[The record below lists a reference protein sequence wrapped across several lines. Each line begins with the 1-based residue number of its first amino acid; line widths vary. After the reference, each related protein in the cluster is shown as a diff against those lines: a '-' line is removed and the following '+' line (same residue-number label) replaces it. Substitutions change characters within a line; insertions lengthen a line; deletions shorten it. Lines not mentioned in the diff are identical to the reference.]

1 MHTFPTHIIDNIQYS
16 VRTPHI
22 EGFFHSDMNHV
33 GLAEIRQLLLHQIE
47 MLEAISR
54 ANINMQI
61 SRPPMKKKMAEG
73 KPKVKKKREKNVK

>member
-1 MHTFPTHIIDNIQYS
+1 MIYEYWHLQRQPVIWEVNI
-16 VRTPHI
+16 PHWDI
-22 EGFFHSDMNHV
+22 ATML
-33 GLAEIRQLLLHQIE
+33 GL
-47 MLEAISR
+47 LEAISR